1 MQRDQSR
8 DLLQR
13 LIRDSLSPM
22 NITENSVPRFSGVV
36 FDMDGVLCDSE
47 PFICEAAMRMFA
59 QRYGVTVQANDFL
72 PFVGQGENRYIGG
85 VAEKHGIELDI
96 EADKNLTYEIYLE
109 IIRGRLGPLP
119 GVVEFVQGCRKLDMK
134 AAVATSADEMK
145 MVGNLREIGLEQKT
159 FDICV
164 NGLDVEHK
172 KPDPEIFL
180 LAIQRLELSP
190 GQCLVVEDAPS
201 GIVAGKAAGA
211 MCLGLTTSFNDEELR
226 QAGADW
232 TAADLAD
239 EALVK
244 VLLME

>member
-1 MQRDQSR
+1 
-8 DLLQR
+8 
-13 LIRDSLSPM
+13 M
-22 NITENSVPRFSGVV
+22 NITENSVPRFGGVV

-59 QRYGVTVQANDFL
+59 QRYGATVRTDDFL

-96 EADKNLTYEIYLE
+96 EADKNFTYEIYLE
-109 IIRGRLGPLP
+109 IIRDRLGPLP
-119 GVVEFVQGCRKLDMK
+119 GVVEFVKSCRKLGMK

-159 FDICV
+159 FDVCV
-164 NGLDVEHK
+164 NGLDVVHK
-172 KPDPEIFL
+172 KPDSEIFL
-180 LAIQRLELSP
+180 LAIERLGLSP
-190 GQCLVVEDAPS
+190 EQCLVVEDAPS

-211 MCLGLTTSFNDEELR
+211 SCLGLTTSFNDEELH

-232 TAADLAD
+232 TAADLSE
-239 EALVK
+239 EALTD
-244 VLLME
+244 VLVME

>member
-1 MQRDQSR
+1 MLDT
-8 DLLQR
+8 
-13 LIRDSLSPM
+13 LIHASLSPM
-22 NITENSVPRFSGVV
+22 NITEKCVARFRGVV

-59 QRYGVTVQANDFL
+59 QRYATTVEADDFL

-85 VAEKHGIELDI
+85 VAEKYGIELDI
-96 EADKNLTYEIYLE
+96 EADKALTYEIYLD
-109 IIRGRLGPLP
+109 IIRGRLRPLP
-119 GVVEFVQGCRKLDMK
+119 GVASFVDRCRSLGMK
-134 AAVATSADEMK
+134 AAVATSADETK
-145 MVGNLREIGLEQKT
+145 MIGNLREIGLARET

-180 LAIQRLELSP
+180 LAIRRLGLLPE
-190 GQCLVVEDAPS
+190 QCLVVEDAPS
-201 GIVAGKAAGA
+201 GIVAGKSAGA
-211 MCLGLTTSFNDEELR
+211 MCLGLTTSFNDQELR

-239 EALVK
+239 KITEEILVK
-244 VLLME
+244 